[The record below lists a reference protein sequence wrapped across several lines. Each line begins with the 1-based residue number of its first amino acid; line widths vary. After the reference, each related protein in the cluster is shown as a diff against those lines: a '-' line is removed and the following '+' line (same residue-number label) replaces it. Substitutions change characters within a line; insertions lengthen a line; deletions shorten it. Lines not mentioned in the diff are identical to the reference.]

1 MQTTVEETDKHKV
14 RLTVEVEPDRVG
26 KDLDRAYRR
35 IAQQIRIPGFRKGKV
50 PRKVIDAQIGRE
62 AVVGEFIEDS
72 VPTYYRE
79 ALREHELAPITD
91 PDIDLEDL
99 KEGEPLVFTA
109 VVEVRPRLALTEQ
122 DYKGIRI
129 ERPPVEVSDAEVG
142 DLLDRLRDR
151 FAELETVSR
160 PARMG
165 DYVVIDLRATI
176 HDQEVPE
183 ATRPDYLYEVG
194 SGEFTGKL
202 DEELQGKRAGEI
214 LRFNAQLDER
224 FGDRAGQEVSFQVL
238 VKEVKG
244 KRLPEANDE
253 FAKTASEFDTLE
265 ELRESL
271 RDQLERNKERSA
283 DAEVRDLVL
292 QKLVDAVDVDL
303 PDTLIDEET
312 EHRVAHARER
322 AERAGMTLEQLLETQ
337 GFDELRFRSDARAHA
352 TRAVKADLVLES
364 VARNENLEVTAEE
377 LGTEIAQLA
386 QVLDRDVQE
395 VARSLERTGQVVS
408 LAGDIIRSKAL
419 DVLVENADI
428 ENAGITSD
436 DGAPASEQ
444 TSPEATTDPDA
455 SEPPA
460 PDTDEPE
467 PEGFKEQAEESAHE

>member
-26 KDLDRAYRR
+26 KDLDRAYRK

-79 ALREHELAPITD
+79 AIRDRDLAPITE

-99 KEGEPLVFTA
+99 REGEPLVFTA
-109 VVEVRPRLALTEQ
+109 VVEVRPRLQLTE
-122 DYKGIRI
+122 DEYKGIAVD
-129 ERPPVEVSDAEVG
+129 RPPVTVTDAEVG
-142 DLLDRLRDR
+142 ELVDRLRDR
-151 FAELETVSR
+151 FAELETASR
-160 PARMG
+160 PARAG
-165 DYVVIDLRATI
+165 DYAVIDLRATV
-176 HDQEVPE
+176 HDREVAE

-202 DEELQGKRAGEI
+202 DDELQGKRAGEI

-224 FGDRAGQEVSFQVL
+224 FGERAGEEVSFQVL
-238 VKEVKG
+238 LKEVKG
-244 KRLPEANDE
+244 KRLPDADDE
-253 FAKTASEFDTLE
+253 FAKTASEFDTIE
-265 ELRESL
+265 ELRQSL
-271 RDQLERNKERSA
+271 REQLERNKERAA
-283 DAEVRDLVL
+283 DADVRDLVL
-292 QKLVDAVDVDL
+292 QKLVDGVDVEL

-312 EHRVAHARER
+312 DHRVQHARER
-322 AERAGMTLEQLLETQ
+322 AERAGMTLEQLLESQ

-364 VARNENLEVTAEE
+364 VARNENLEVTADE
-377 LGTEIAQLA
+377 LGVDIAQLA
-386 QVLDRDVQE
+386 QMLGRDVKE
-395 VARSLERTGQVVS
+395 VARSLERSGQVVS

-419 DVLVENADI
+419 DLLVQSAE
-428 ENAGITSD
+428 ITSD
-436 DGAPASEQ
+436 GEGSAASDRSSSEAAAESRDG
-444 TSPEATTDPDA
+444 

-460 PDTDEPE
+460 SNSVSEPE
-467 PEGFKEQAEESAHE
+467 QKQEQQAEEPA

>member
-1 MQTTVEETDKHKV
+1 MQTTVEETDKHTV

-26 KDLDRAYRR
+26 KDLDRAYRK
-35 IAQQIRIPGFRKGKV
+35 IAQQVKIPGFRKGKV
-50 PRKVIDAQIGRE
+50 PRKIIDAQIGRE

-79 ALREHELAPITD
+79 AIREQELAPITE
-91 PDIDLEDL
+91 PDIDLQDL
-99 KEGEPLVFTA
+99 REGEPLVFTA
-109 VVEVRPRLALTEQ
+109 VVEVRPRLTLDRK
-122 DYKGIRI
+122 DYEGVKV
-129 ERPPVEVSDAEVG
+129 ERPSVSVSDAEVN

-160 PARMG
+160 PARTG
-165 DYVVIDLRATI
+165 DYVVIDLRATV
-176 HDQEVPE
+176 HDQEVAE

-202 DEELQGKRAGEI
+202 DDELQNRRAGEI
-214 LRFNAQLDER
+214 LRFNAPLDER

-244 KRLPEANDE
+244 KRLPEAGDE

-265 ELRESL
+265 ELRDSL
-271 RDQLERNKERSA
+271 RDQLRRNKERAA

-292 QKLVDAVDVDL
+292 QRLVDGVDVEL

-312 EHRVAHARER
+312 EHRVLHARER
-322 AERAGMTLEQLLETQ
+322 AERAGMTLDDLLASQ

-352 TRAVKADLVLES
+352 TRAVKADLVLEA
-364 VARNENLEVTAEE
+364 VARNEDLEVTAEE

-386 QVLDRDVQE
+386 QMLGRDVKE
-395 VARSLERTGQVVS
+395 VARSLERSGQVVS

-419 DVLVENADI
+419 DLLVQHAEIENAD
-428 ENAGITSD
+428 GTSE
-436 DGAPASEQ
+436 DGEGPTSEPVSSRAPG
-444 TSPEATTDPDA
+444 EAEDT
-455 SEPPA
+455 SEPPGA
-460 PDTDEPE
+460 EPQQ
-467 PEGFKEQAEESAHE
+467 EQAEEPA